1 MSADLRSGP
10 APQALHSGC
19 TSIECLFSDR
29 TEQQVVFGWIPPII
43 PVQVTTNKMQIEQVI
58 VYLHIFD
65 VFPCVGVGFVR
76 ASADFMVLK
85 NPF

>member
-1 MSADLRSGP
+1 
-10 APQALHSGC
+10 
-19 TSIECLFSDR
+19 
-29 TEQQVVFGWIPPII
+29 
-43 PVQVTTNKMQIEQVI
+43 MQIEQVI